1 MEQNR
6 TKLTVLNLVVL
17 LLAIGVGFA
26 IARSAHV
33 STAYMAVCF
42 AGIGFLVTLV
52 SYFQMRLVE
61 RERLER
67 MEYDELVKSPSG
79 SALFNKEES
88 AVLPARRSREQ
99 FQKFF
104 VPGFTVAL
112 MLGEAVGAFFLWR
125 WLGKSAAPLTQ
136 PFFALVIFGLLALVL
151 FILGRFSI
159 ALVRLEKQRLLQP
172 VAVSVLCCAYFFAIA
187 AIATLFVYLGFERA
201 DIYVARALVIL
212 MGLAAIE
219 TLFSLVLEIYRPRVK
234 GREARVLYDSRVLG
248 LLSQPESLFTT
259 AAHALDYQFGF
270 KVSETWFFQFLQRAF
285 AWILLAQ
292 FAFLILST
300 AFVVIETGEQGL
312 LERFGK
318 PVRGVLDPGFHVKWP
333 WPVDK
338 VHRFRTEQVQA
349 FTVGLE
355 HEEEAKEEKT
365 VLWTVSHAKEEF
377 NLLVA
382 SRDSVTNVDAT
393 RKSPPVN
400 LLSVSIPVQ
409 FQITNLTAWA
419 YNNSQP
425 GELLEKIATREVVRH
440 LVNADINELMSSGRG
455 AAADAL
461 RDRIQGAV
469 DERELG
475 ARIITVGLQ
484 DVHPPVAVAAQYE
497 KVVSARQSAE
507 ARVNQAKAFAIQTNA
522 LATSQAY
529 RTVLNAE
536 ADAVRRKTIALARAA
551 SFTNQ
556 IPAYRAAPSVYATRA
571 YLQTLARNGGATRK
585 YVITT
590 TNTDDV
596 IQFNLE
602 EKFERGL
609 LDVKIPAPTTK

>member
-1 MEQNR
+1 
-6 TKLTVLNLVVL
+6 
-17 LLAIGVGFA
+17 
-26 IARSAHV
+26 
-33 STAYMAVCF
+33 
-42 AGIGFLVTLV
+42 
-52 SYFQMRLVE
+52 
-61 RERLER
+61 
-67 MEYDELVKSPSG
+67 
-79 SALFNKEES
+79 
-88 AVLPARRSREQ
+88 
-99 FQKFF
+99 
-104 VPGFTVAL
+104 
-112 MLGEAVGAFFLWR
+112 
-125 WLGKSAAPLTQ
+125 
-136 PFFALVIFGLLALVL
+136 
-151 FILGRFSI
+151 
-159 ALVRLEKQRLLQP
+159 
-172 VAVSVLCCAYFFAIA
+172 
-187 AIATLFVYLGFERA
+187 
-201 DIYVARALVIL
+201 
-212 MGLAAIE
+212 
-219 TLFSLVLEIYRPRVK
+219 
-234 GREARVLYDSRVLG
+234 
-248 LLSQPESLFTT
+248 
-259 AAHALDYQFGF
+259 
-270 KVSETWFFQFLQRAF
+270 
-285 AWILLAQ
+285 
-292 FAFLILST
+292 
-300 AFVVIETGEQGL
+300 
-312 LERFGK
+312 
-318 PVRGVLDPGFHVKWP
+318 
-333 WPVDK
+333 
-338 VHRFRTEQVQA
+338 
-349 FTVGLE
+349 
-355 HEEEAKEEKT
+355 
-365 VLWTVSHAKEEF
+365 
-377 NLLVA
+377 
-382 SRDSVTNVDAT
+382 
-393 RKSPPVN
+393 VN